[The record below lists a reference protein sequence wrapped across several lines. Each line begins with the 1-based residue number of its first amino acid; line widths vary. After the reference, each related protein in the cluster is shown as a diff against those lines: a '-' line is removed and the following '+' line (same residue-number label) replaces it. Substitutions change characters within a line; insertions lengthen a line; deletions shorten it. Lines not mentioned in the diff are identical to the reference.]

1 MKVKVYKYNEMDYFM
16 KFSEFDSRKSRNHS
30 KYRQMKMYYQ
40 KGTKPK
46 FTLKVNK
53 L

>member
-1 MKVKVYKYNEMDYFM
+1 MKVKVYKFNEMDHFM
-16 KFSEFDSRKSRNHS
+16 TFSKIDSSRGIDHN

-40 KGTKPK
+40 KGTKPE